1 LLATLNAKLKTTL
14 SVKLLQFSLYKVK
27 LWKINTANAP
37 KKRKPFTLGKNG
49 RGDNFGLFGIST
61 ITLLNFVLKLLKIE
75 RMTYDFAII
84 GGGIVGAATF
94 YKLQQKYP
102 DKTIVL
108 LEKMAQLADHQTGH
122 NSGVI
127 HSGLYYKPGSLK
139 AKNCIQGRHELV
151 AFAKE
156 HGIAHDVCGK
166 VVVATDPSELP
177 HMEKI
182 FQIGLENKIEGI
194 KRLTAEEVKEHE
206 PFVECIGGIWVPVT
220 GIIDFRGATEKM
232 VELALAIQAKS
243 ALKLQHEVE
252 RIEKGEKYS
261 KLVTNQGTF
270 EAEYLI
276 FCAGLQADR
285 LAKKDG
291 VDLKEKVVGFRGDYY
306 ELTEQG
312 KHKVKNLIY
321 PVPNPD
327 FPFLGVHFTR
337 MTDGEIECGPNAV
350 FTFKREGY
358 GKTDFSLRDTWDAL
372 TYKGTWRLFFQ
383 NMSFG
388 INEYRRAFSKK
399 LFLKTLQRMVPSLT
413 MDDLRPGRAGV
424 RALLLRE
431 DGDTRDDFRIEYHG
445 KSIHVLNA
453 PSPAA
458 TASLAIG
465 GYIVEEAEK
474 HFHLS

>member
-1 LLATLNAKLKTTL
+1 
-14 SVKLLQFSLYKVK
+14 
-27 LWKINTANAP
+27 
-37 KKRKPFTLGKNG
+37 
-49 RGDNFGLFGIST
+49 
-61 ITLLNFVLKLLKIE
+61 
-75 RMTYDFAII
+75 MTYDIAII

-94 YKLQQKYP
+94 YKLQKKYP
-102 DKTIVL
+102 GQKIVL
-108 LEKMAQLADHQTGH
+108 IEKEDKLADHQTGH

-139 AKNCIQGRHELV
+139 ARNCIQGRHELV

-166 VVVATDPSELP
+166 IVVATEESELP
-177 HMEKI
+177 NMEKI
-182 FQIGLENKIEGI
+182 YKTGLENEIEGL
-194 KRLTAEEVKEHE
+194 KKLTGEELKEYE
-206 PFVECIGGIWVPVT
+206 PHVEGIAGLLVPCT

-232 VELALAIQAKS
+232 AELALNIQPESKMY
-243 ALKLQHEVE
+243 LGHEVQE
-252 RIEKGEKYS
+252 ILKNGETSTVVTSKG
-261 KLVTNQGTF
+261 NF
-270 EAEYLI
+270 EAKYLV

-312 KHKVKNLIY
+312 MHKVKNLIY

-337 MTDGEIECGPNAV
+337 MTNGEIECGPNAV

-372 TYKGTWRLFFQ
+372 TYGGTWKLFFK
-383 NMSFG
+383 NMKFG

-399 LFLKTLQRMVPSLT
+399 LFLKTLQRMIPSLT
-413 MDDLRPGRAGV
+413 MDDLKPGRAGV
-424 RALLLRE
+424 RALLLRQ

-445 KSIHVLNA
+445 NAIHVLNA

-465 GYIVEEAEK
+465 GYIADEAEK
-474 HFHLS
+474 HFGLK

>member
-1 LLATLNAKLKTTL
+1 MKFDIA
-14 SVKLLQFSLYKVK
+14 VV
-27 LWKINTANAP
+27 
-37 KKRKPFTLGKNG
+37 
-49 RGDNFGLFGIST
+49 
-61 ITLLNFVLKLLKIE
+61 
-75 RMTYDFAII
+75 

-94 YKLQQKYP
+94 YKLQKKNP
-102 DKTIVL
+102 NLKIAL
-108 LEKMAQLADHQTGH
+108 FEKEDLLADHQTGH

-139 AKNCIQGRHELV
+139 AKNCIEGRHELV

-156 HGIAHDVCGK
+156 YGIPHDICGK
-166 VVVATDPSELP
+166 VVVATHESELANLD
-177 HMEKI
+177 KV
-182 FQIGLENKIEGI
+182 FKIGLENKIEGI
-194 KRLTAEEVKEHE
+194 RKITAEEVKEIE
-206 PFVECIGGIWVPVT
+206 PFVESIGGIHVPVT
-220 GIIDFRGATEKM
+220 GIIDFRAATAKM
-232 VELALAIQAKS
+232 VELALAIQPES
-243 ALKLQHEVE
+243 KLYLQTEVQN
-252 RIEKGEKYS
+252 IEKGEVTSQIITS
-261 KLVTNQGTF
+261 KGKF
-270 EAEYLI
+270 EAEYLV

-291 VDLKEKVVGFRGDYY
+291 VKLKEKVVGFRGDYY
-306 ELTEQG
+306 ELTDQAKE
-312 KHKVKNLIY
+312 KVKHLIY

-337 MTDGEIECGPNAV
+337 MTNGDIECGPNAV

-358 GKTDFSLRDTWDAL
+358 GKTDFSFRDTFDAL
-372 TYKGTWRLFFQ
+372 SYGGTWKLFFN

-399 LFLKTLQRMVPSLT
+399 LFLETLQRMIPSLT
-413 MDDLRPGRAGV
+413 MDDIKPGRAGV
-424 RALLLRE
+424 RALLLAQ

-465 GYIVEEAEK
+465 NYIALEAEK
-474 HFHLS
+474 QFGLK

>member
-1 LLATLNAKLKTTL
+1 
-14 SVKLLQFSLYKVK
+14 
-27 LWKINTANAP
+27 
-37 KKRKPFTLGKNG
+37 
-49 RGDNFGLFGIST
+49 
-61 ITLLNFVLKLLKIE
+61 
-75 RMTYDFAII
+75 MTFDIAIV

-102 DKTIVL
+102 TLKIVL
-108 LEKMAQLADHQTGH
+108 IEKEGELADHQTGH

-139 AKNCIQGRHELV
+139 ARNCIQGRHELV
-151 AFAKE
+151 AFAEE
-156 HGIAHDVCGK
+156 HGIDYDVCGK
-166 VVVATDPSELP
+166 IVVATDQSELAN
-177 HMEKI
+177 MEKI
-182 FQIGLENKIEGI
+182 YQTGLENKIEGL
-194 KRLTAEEVKEHE
+194 KKLTGEELKIYE
-206 PFVECIGGIWVPVT
+206 PSVEGIAGLLVPCT
-220 GIIDFRGATEKM
+220 GIIDFRGATKKM
-232 VELALAIQAKS
+232 VELALAIQPES
-243 ALKLQHEVE
+243 RLYLNEEVTE
-252 RIEKGEKYS
+252 IKKNGATSFVVTPKQSIEARY
-261 KLVTNQGTF
+261 LV
-270 EAEYLI
+270 

-285 LAKKDG
+285 MAKKDG
-291 VDLKEKVVGFRGDYY
+291 VKLKEKVVGFRGDYY

-372 TYKGTWRLFFQ
+372 TYQGTWKLFFK
-383 NMSFG
+383 NMRFG

-399 LFLKTLQRMVPSLT
+399 LFLKTLQRMIPSLT
-413 MDDLRPGRAGV
+413 MDDLKPGRAGV
-424 RALLLRE
+424 RALLLRQ

-445 KSIHVLNA
+445 NAIHVLNA

-465 GYIVEEAEK
+465 GYITQEVEK
-474 HFHLS
+474 HFKL

>member
-1 LLATLNAKLKTTL
+1 
-14 SVKLLQFSLYKVK
+14 
-27 LWKINTANAP
+27 
-37 KKRKPFTLGKNG
+37 
-49 RGDNFGLFGIST
+49 
-61 ITLLNFVLKLLKIE
+61 
-75 RMTYDFAII
+75 MTYDIAII

-94 YKLQQKYP
+94 YKLQQKFP
-102 DKTIVL
+102 NQTIVL
-108 LEKMAQLADHQTGH
+108 LEKMDQLADHQTGH

-156 HGIAHDVCGK
+156 HGIKHDICGK
-166 VVVATDPSELP
+166 VVVATDESELAN
-177 HMEKI
+177 MERI
-182 FQIGLENKIEGI
+182 YNIGLENEIEGLA
-194 KRLTAEEVKEHE
+194 KLTAEEVKQHE
-206 PFVECIGGIWVPVT
+206 PFVECIAGLWVPCT
-220 GIIDFRGATEKM
+220 GIIDFRGATAKM
-232 VELALAIQAKS
+232 VELALAMNPAS
-243 ALKLQHEVE
+243 KLLLNHEVIGIQKHAVYSS
-252 RIEKGEKYS
+252 IETNKGTINARY
-261 KLVTNQGTF
+261 LV
-270 EAEYLI
+270 

-306 ELTEQG
+306 ELTDQA
-312 KHKVKNLIY
+312 KHKIKNLIY

-358 GKTDFSLRDTWDAL
+358 GKTDFSFRDTWDAL
-372 TYKGTWRLFFQ
+372 TYKGTWKLFFQ

-388 INEYRRAFSKK
+388 INEYRRAFSKR

-413 MDDLRPGRAGV
+413 MDDIKPGRAGV

-445 KSIHVLNA
+445 NSIHVLNA

-465 GYIVEEAEK
+465 GYIADAVEQQFGLQ
-474 HFHLS
+474 H

>member
-1 LLATLNAKLKTTL
+1 MED
-14 SVKLLQFSLYKVK
+14 
-27 LWKINTANAP
+27 KI
-37 KKRKPFTLGKNG
+37 
-49 RGDNFGLFGIST
+49 
-61 ITLLNFVLKLLKIE
+61 
-75 RMTYDFAII
+75 YDIAVI

-94 YKLQQKYP
+94 YKLQKRNP
-102 DKTIVL
+102 NLDIVII
-108 LEKMAQLADHQTGH
+108 EKETRWADHQTGN

-139 AKNCIQGRHELV
+139 AQNCVKGRRELV
-151 AFAKE
+151 EFAKE
-156 HGIAHDVCGK
+156 NNVPHDVCGK
-166 VVVATDPSELP
+166 VVVATKESELP
-177 HMEKI
+177 YLDKI
-182 FQIGLENKIEGI
+182 FNTGLENEIEGI
-194 KRLTAEEVKEHE
+194 EKITAEQVKEHE
-206 PFVECIGGIWVPVT
+206 PFVEGVAGIWVPCT
-220 GIIDFRGATEKM
+220 GIIDFRNATEKM
-232 VELALAIQAKS
+232 VANAEGMNAGSKTVLGEEVVVIRKS
-243 ALKLQHEVE
+243 AE
-252 RIEKGEKYS
+252 YS
-261 KLVTNQGTF
+261 TVVGKTQSFKAKHLV
-270 EAEYLI
+270 

-312 KHKVKNLIY
+312 HHKVKNLIY

-358 GKTDFSLRDTWDAL
+358 GKTDFSLKDTADAL
-372 TYKGTWRLFFQ
+372 TYGGTWRMFFN

-399 LFLKTLQRMVPSLT
+399 LFLKTLQGLIPSLT
-413 MDDLRPGRAGV
+413 MEDIRPGRSGV
-424 RALLLRE
+424 RALLLSR
-431 DGDTRDDFRIEYHG
+431 DGDTRDDFRIEY
-445 KSIHVLNA
+445 KDNSIHVLNA

-465 GYIVEEAEK
+465 EQVAEMAEK
-474 HFHLS
+474 HFMLK